1 MSPNTV
7 GQVAWHWLPLRRD
20 LLLLLPLPLLLLLLL
35 LLPTSLSCLRIP
47 LHLLSTKATR
57 GWLLL

>member
-20 LLLLLPLPLLLLLLL
+20 LLLLLPPLLLLL